1 MEAFNLWKLL
11 AGLGIFLFGVFLME
25 DSIKEL
31 AGKAFRTLIRRYTES
46 RLSSIL
52 SGALSTSIL
61 QSSSAVNLM
70 VLAFVGAGI
79 MSLRNAL
86 GVILGA
92 NIGTTFTAWIVAF
105 FGFKI
110 SIETFALPL
119 IAIGGLGMIIF
130 ANSARYLNISKLF
143 IGFGLLF
150 HGLDYMK
157 TSVDQITRLFDIS
170 MLAGYGSGIFLV
182 AGIMLTAIMQSSSA
196 TIALILSGIYSGL
209 MGFEAGAAMVI
220 GANVG
225 TTVTVI
231 LGALGGV
238 AIKKR
243 VAVGHLVF
251 NMVTGV
257 LVFLLLPVLTWLV
270 QSGLGWQQNA
280 VLGIALFHTLFN
292 LIGVM
297 LFLPLLPRLTD
308 KLDSLFR
315 EPDQVITHFIQNTS
329 PDIADAA
336 LVALKKEVLHQYVE
350 SRRYLI
356 RLYNLSLPPYL
367 SYDRKP
373 PLQSM
378 IEGSLDQVYRGLQ
391 ELHGNIFEYY
401 SMIDAKELEEAHAR
415 KLDEYLRASR
425 NIMNATQN
433 LKKVRSEVEEFEL
446 SKNTFLN
453 EQFPVFQQRLE
464 HLFGD
469 LDAIVEKN
477 EGDTAAFN
485 HAVEQ
490 VNTNDVKC
498 IRESSQAINAR
509 RLKDIEATSLV
520 MANRMFTQSCRMFVF
535 GTQILLTEQPR
546 REMNYATLSSS

>member
-79 MSLRNAL
+79 MSLHSAL

-157 TSVDQITRLFDIS
+157 TSVDQITRLFDIT
-170 MLAGYGSGIFLV
+170 MLAGYGSGIFLL

-243 VAVGHLVF
+243 VAMGHLVF
-251 NMVTGV
+251 NIVTGV
-257 LVFLLLPVLTWLV
+257 MVFLLLPVLTWII

-292 LIGVM
+292 LIGVI
-297 LFLPLLPRLTD
+297 LFLPFIPRLTD
-308 KLDSLFR
+308 RLDNLFR

-329 PDIADAA
+329 PEIADAA

-367 SYDRKP
+367 SYDQKP

-378 IEGSLDQVYRGLQ
+378 IDGSLDQVYRGLQ

-401 SMIDAKELEEAHAR
+401 SMIDAKELEDAHAR

-464 HLFGD
+464 KLFGD
-469 LDAIVEKN
+469 LDGMVEKN

-485 HAVEQ
+485 RAIEQ

-546 REMNYATLSSS
+546 REMTYATFSSS